1 MPVTQNETLLTA
13 IRGRKSNPNAF
24 HYGIKTADAYVR
36 TLQDCIGLPACYKYA
51 AAKNVSFADSLKR
64 ASNTLVYGTEDM
76 LLDEVGYSRP
86 VAGSSPKM
94 YEDIVLPK
102 NTLMVFR
109 HTLTS
114 PRKDRDGDILR
125 TQGAQ
130 LDQKMLLLWQH
141 VHTLPIGKLLAIH
154 EHNAKHLKVI
164 SCIVDMSPLA
174 HDAAVMIDNDMG
186 RFSHGFRALEF
197 LEMKAA
203 DGMSPGGFDVKRF
216 EIMEES
222 LVSVPSNVDS
232 DTDEVMLSLIE
243 GGKMT
248 SPLMKDVGKSIRG
261 RRSIRVPVTVDLQL
275 MLNGKEYG
283 KSETKCDCGC
293 GGEGPCK
300 PGKAK
305 PAPEE
310 TDVDVDE
317 AAAKAAAGGTEVVV
331 APDDKASKPDA
342 HDVEDGADE
351 CPECGDSM
359 KNGVCKQCG
368 YKAPVEETDKGFC
381 PTGPGGGQDNSCG
394 RGGGSGGGGGSQG
407 DGIVDHPW
415 VGDPP
420 GWQGAVRDNPDKKVF
435 RNSKGQPLEY
445 GKAYEDW
452 DSRDKGAV
460 AVVTG
465 FGSKDHDEDEGGG
478 SEPIVYV
485 KTTSDDSPNP
495 AGEWREPKSLGPSTS
510 LPSWAKPKG
519 SIIGEQPEAP
529 AGLSPIDQ
537 GYEKP
542 PSKPPGRRDAETDN
556 KSAVNA
562 AMSTIL
568 ALATFEQRVNLQK
581 TLAALNAVDE
591 QHKKVDDYLALTA
604 R

>member
-1 MPVTQNETLLTA
+1 MSVTQNETLLAA
-13 IRGRKSNPNAF
+13 IRGRESNPNAF
-24 HYGIKTADAYVR
+24 NYGIGTADAYVK

-76 LLDEVGYSRP
+76 LLDEVEYSRT
-86 VAGSSPKM
+86 VGSSPKM

-197 LEMKAA
+197 TEMKAA

-248 SPLMKDVGKSIRG
+248 SPLMKDIGKSIRG

-283 KSETKCDCGC
+283 KSETKCACGC

-305 PAPEE
+305 PASEE
-310 TDVDVDE
+310 TDGDDDE
-317 AAAKAAAGGTEVVV
+317 AAAKAAGGTEVTTPGHIEFPLVDDKAYGRLDNSWEDVQSELGGQAKSFLIGQGVSLNDNSWIYVV
-331 APDDKASKPDA
+331 GTYPDHVILCAENGIGNGTGGTRYYRVGWTTMDGRPKLVGEAKEVDLLTTVSVVEKRLQLARVKSLATAPVAVIEPIEKASKPDA
-342 HDVEDGADE
+342 HDVEDGEDEE
-351 CPECGDSM
+351 CPECGDKM

-368 YKAPVEETDKGFC
+368 YKAPVEETDK
-381 PTGPGGGQDNSCG
+381 S
-394 RGGGSGGGGGSQG
+394 
-407 DGIVDHPW
+407 
-415 VGDPP
+415 
-420 GWQGAVRDNPDKKVF
+420 A
-435 RNSKGQPLEY
+435 
-445 GKAYEDW
+445 
-452 DSRDKGAV
+452 
-460 AVVTG
+460 
-465 FGSKDHDEDEGGG
+465 
-478 SEPIVYV
+478 
-485 KTTSDDSPNP
+485 
-495 AGEWREPKSLGPSTS
+495 
-510 LPSWAKPKG
+510 
-519 SIIGEQPEAP
+519 
-529 AGLSPIDQ
+529 
-537 GYEKP
+537 
-542 PSKPPGRRDAETDN
+542 
-556 KSAVNA
+556 AVNA

-568 ALATFEQRVNLQK
+568 ALATVEQRVNLQK